1 MQLIVP
7 NFLAKLFLPL
17 SVPFPGMGCGVS
29 SRGTPENVA
38 SITDNRGLVVPE
50 SMKDFEDNE
59 ILKGIITDEELKRHV
74 DMITDIVWKRYDKG
88 K

>member
-1 MQLIVP
+1 
-7 NFLAKLFLPL
+7 
-17 SVPFPGMGCGVS
+17 MGCGVS
-29 SRGTPENVA
+29 SRGNPDNVA

>member
-29 SRGTPENVA
+29 SRGNPDNVA

-59 ILKGIITDEELKRHV
+59 ILKGHHYRRGIEKTC
-74 DMITDIVWKRYDKG
+74 RYDY
-88 K
+88 